1 MKYYRDY
8 EVPKKED
15 DEDEDED
22 EGGEDS
28 HLTGRQWYR

>member
-15 DEDEDED
+15 DEDEDE
-22 EGGEDS
+22 GGEDS

>member
-28 HLTGRQWYR
+28 HLTGRHWYH

>member
-15 DEDEDED
+15 DEDDED

-28 HLTGRQWYR
+28 HLTGRHWYH